1 MVRPHPANYRADR
14 FQVGDAEL
22 FWCGCARLARSQY
35 FCPTA
40 KLGTGSFCFGTFH
53 DHAGKPLEGQTTYR
67 LHVPANVPVREFRSA
82 TVYSLK
88 RPASFSTRRLTLGSL
103 DKDLRELGVRA
114 RRYRPEVSQMP
125 ETTRSRVLAKVYGQ
139 SLDLRSA
146 AAQLGLSVA
155 DLNEE
160 FGVRP
165 LDAERSLYAV
175 LVCSESLPA
184 GPFSDPKIA
193 PFGPPRKRTKG

>member
-1 MVRPHPANYRADR
+1 MPAPGSTATSAPSALNFFTVSGER
-14 FQVGDAEL
+14 EP
-22 FWCGCARLARSQY
+22 RLGRID
-35 FCPTA
+35 F
-40 KLGTGSFCFGTFH
+40 LGNSLRRRGHECWLRCTGSH
-53 DHAGKPLEGQTTYR
+53 LI
-67 LHVPANVPVREFRSA
+67 
-82 TVYSLK
+82 
-88 RPASFSTRRLTLGSL
+88 
-103 DKDLRELGVRA
+103 
-114 RRYRPEVSQMP
+114 
-125 ETTRSRVLAKVYGQ
+125 
-139 SLDLRSA
+139 LRSA

-193 PFGPPRKRTKG
+193 PFGPLRKKTKG

>member
-1 MVRPHPANYRADR
+1 
-14 FQVGDAEL
+14 
-22 FWCGCARLARSQY
+22 
-35 FCPTA
+35 
-40 KLGTGSFCFGTFH
+40 
-53 DHAGKPLEGQTTYR
+53 
-67 LHVPANVPVREFRSA
+67 
-82 TVYSLK
+82 
-88 RPASFSTRRLTLGSL
+88 
-103 DKDLRELGVRA
+103 
-114 RRYRPEVSQMP
+114 MP

-175 LVCSESLPA
+175 LVCREVCPPGRSPIRKSHRSDHPGREPKDSGICPGRSDRLP
-184 GPFSDPKIA
+184 
-193 PFGPPRKRTKG
+193 RRRRRR